1 MRSLLISYRSIWWAL
16 IATFALL
23 STACR
28 SERSDV
34 DDGTEVDGSFVS
46 LELPLDIAGTS
57 LKAMALRA
65 GETEAG
71 NAQNAALRENMIGHG
86 EYFLFNPDGT
96 LFTRGKLSDVTD
108 QKAIARVPYT
118 MAKQLQ
124 GIEYDIVVVANYQN
138 GQAGPKDLP
147 TTINNKRDLKELLF
161 SVSNLNDPSQIL
173 IPMVGEGTTGRINF
187 PKSYFT
193 PYKVPQAIKLER
205 TIAKVRLLIKEFE
218 VTDLQNNIPV
228 KYILQGQ
235 PTVQLVN
242 GTDKTYIDTME
253 GVVDNAATITSD
265 TRAINWRP
273 FPSLTITNDLA
284 TKHSKTE
291 KEFLSTATSFYS
303 APRDWSK
310 KGEETYLLLKA
321 NLFPE
326 NEPDKVKTYS
336 YKIPI
341 YYRGKVS
348 DDVDEHEF
356 SKMRRNH
363 LYQVV
368 TTINRLGSLEGD
380 PIEVQSNL
388 AIEPWMSVD
397 IDANLQRVHY
407 LSVDNENP
415 KMTNVN
421 QIPIEVKTSDP
432 IEKEIIAVYYD
443 YYDEKGTLWH
453 VEIDKDGWQ
462 TRTRIEI
469 STGKETTEK
478 SRVPGAPWDGAN
490 AWVYNEEKGSVNLFF
505 EHAIPQNFVPWNI
518 KLKITHT
525 GYTNPL
531 SKEVHIEQ
539 YPQIYVTGERNDL
552 GFAGGTSESTVDGV
566 KYNYADFRYHTALGQ
581 DNDYNTVL
589 YRVTILV
596 PPEGFI
602 VGDPTDP
609 ATGQTKRDDNSNKYV
624 ASEFILASQWGMSAP
639 KNQYNNPNY
648 KDFINAGY
656 SYNDGYGPRSGP
668 RPGSKTIGP
677 NFPYQEPYYLNNT
690 NNFASRNCNVSPYG
704 TAYERA
710 LTYFEGEYGKNKTYT
725 EYYKITA
732 LRSEAPRG
740 YTYDNSGFYYR
751 TREVKKTF
759 LNEGAWRL
767 PSSEELR
774 LLSML
779 SKDDQ
784 SPIKNIMSGAYY
796 WSAENGK
803 VLQTKDATI
812 INSSEREYEWF
823 NGIWGPK
830 PIYTRL
836 VFDTWKLKG
845 EVRAGQWRQR

>member
-1 MRSLLISYRSIWWAL
+1 MRRLLISYRSIWWAL
-16 IATFALL
+16 IAAFALL

-28 SERSDV
+28 SERGDV

-57 LKAMALRA
+57 LKAMTLRA
-65 GETEAG
+65 GETEPG
-71 NAQNAALRENMIGHG
+71 NAQNPALRENKIEYG
-86 EYFLFNPDGT
+86 EYFLFKPDGT
-96 LFTRGKLSDVTD
+96 LFTHGKLSDVTD

-118 MAKQLQ
+118 MADQLQ
-124 GIEYDIVVVANYQN
+124 GQDLDVVVVANYQN
-138 GQAGPKDLP
+138 GQAGSKELP
-147 TTINNKRDLKELLF
+147 TIANKDALMKHLF
-161 SVSNLNDPSQIL
+161 SVSNLSNPSQIL
-173 IPMVGEGTTGRINF
+173 IPMVGEGKTGTINF

-205 TIAKVRLLIKEFE
+205 TIAKVRLLIKKFA
-218 VTDLQNNIPV
+218 VTDRQNNIPV
-228 KYILQGQ
+228 KYVLEGQ

-253 GVVDNAATITSD
+253 GVVDNAATFASD
-265 TRAINWRP
+265 TREINWRT
-273 FPSLTITNDLA
+273 FPNLTITNDLA
-284 TKHSKTE
+284 TNHGKSD

-303 APRDWSK
+303 APRDWSS

-321 NLFPE
+321 KLYREGDPS
-326 NEPDKVKTYS
+326 DVKTYS

-341 YYRGKVS
+341 YYQGKVY
-348 DDVDEHEF
+348 DNVEEGELF
-356 SKMRRNH
+356 KMRRNH

-368 TTINRLGSLEGD
+368 TTINRLGSLDGD
-380 PIEVQSNL
+380 PIEVQSKL

-415 KMTNVN
+415 KMTNVK

-432 IEKEIIAVYYD
+432 IKTEIISVYYD

-453 VEIDKDGWQ
+453 VEIDKNGWQ
-462 TRTRIEI
+462 TRTGIDI
-469 STGKETTEK
+469 ATGKKTTER
-478 SRVPGAPWDGAN
+478 SRVQGAPWDEAK
-490 AWVYNEEKGSVNLFF
+490 AWVYNKEKGSVNLFF
-505 EHAIPQNFVPWNI
+505 EHGIPQNFVPWNI

-539 YPQIYVTGERNDL
+539 YPPIYVTGERNDL

-566 KYNYADFRYHTALGQ
+566 TYNYADFRYHTALGQ
-581 DNDYNTVL
+581 DGDFNTVL

-596 PPEGFI
+596 PPDGFI

-609 ATGQTKRDDNSNKYV
+609 TSGQTNRDANSNKYV

-639 KNQYNNPNY
+639 KNQYNNPNTR
-648 KDFINAGY
+648 DLING
-656 SYNDGYGPRSGP
+656 SYPYNAGYGPRSGP

-690 NNFASRNCNVSPYG
+690 NHFASRNCNVSPYG
-704 TAYERA
+704 TAYDRA
-710 LTYFEGEYGKNKTYT
+710 LTYFEGEYGKNGTYK

-732 LRSEAPRG
+732 DWSEAPTG
-740 YTYDNSGFYYR
+740 YAQWGGFYYR

-774 LLSML
+774 LLVRL
-779 SKDDQ
+779 SKNNQ
-784 SPIKNIMSGAYY
+784 SPIKNIMSGEYY
-796 WSAENGK
+796 WSAEVNKAINTRTGQ
-803 VLQTKDATI
+803 VQDAPWNTDV
-812 INSSEREYEWF
+812 
-823 NGIWGPK
+823 
-830 PIYTRL
+830 YTRL

-845 EVRAGQWRQR
+845 EVRPGQWRQR

>member
-1 MRSLLISYRSIWWAL
+1 MRRLLISYRSIWWAL

-23 STACR
+23 SAACR
-28 SERSDV
+28 SERGDV

-46 LELPLDIAGTS
+46 LELPLDITGTS

-65 GETEAG
+65 DGTELG
-71 NAQNAALRENMIGHG
+71 NAQNAALRENKIEYG
-86 EYFLFNPDGT
+86 EYFLFKPDGT

-118 MAKQLQ
+118 MAEQLQ
-124 GIEYDIVVVANYQN
+124 GQDLDVVVVANYQN

-147 TTINNKRDLKELLF
+147 TTINNKRALKELLF
-161 SVSNLNDPSQIL
+161 SVSNLNDPNQIL
-173 IPMVGEGTTGRINF
+173 IPMVGEGTTGTINF

-193 PYKVPQAIKLER
+193 PYRVPQAIKLER

-218 VTDLQNNIPV
+218 VTDRQNNRPV
-228 KYILQGQ
+228 KYVLQGQ

-253 GVVDNAATITSD
+253 GVVDNAATIASD
-265 TRAINWRP
+265 TREINWRS

-284 TKHSKTE
+284 SNHSKSE

-303 APRDWSK
+303 APRDWSS

-321 NLFPE
+321 KLYREGDPS
-326 NEPDKVKTYS
+326 DVKTYS

-341 YYRGKVS
+341 YYRGKVY
-348 DDVDEHEF
+348 DNVEEGELF
-356 SKMRRNH
+356 KMRRNH

-368 TTINRLGSLEGD
+368 TTINRLGSLDGD
-380 PIEVQSNL
+380 PIEVQSKL

-415 KMTNVN
+415 KMTNVK

-432 IEKEIIAVYYD
+432 IETEVIAVYYD

-453 VEIDKDGWQ
+453 VEVDKDGKQ
-462 TRTRIEI
+462 TRTGIDI
-469 STGKETTEK
+469 STGKKTTEI
-478 SRVPGAPWDGAN
+478 SPVRVAAWDGAN
-490 AWVYNEEKGSVNLFF
+490 AWLFNEEKGSVNLFF
-505 EHAIPQNFVPWNI
+505 EHGIPQNFVPWNI

-525 GYTNPL
+525 GYAKPL

-539 YPQIYVTGERNDL
+539 YPPIYVTGEKNDL
-552 GFAGGTSESTVDGV
+552 GMAGGTSESTVDGV

-581 DNDYNTVL
+581 GGDVNTVL

-596 PPEGFI
+596 PPDGFI
-602 VGDPTDP
+602 LGDPTDP
-609 ATGQTKRDDNSNKYV
+609 GTGQTKRDANSNKYV
-624 ASEFILASQWGMSAP
+624 APEFILASQWGMSAP
-639 KNQYNNPNY
+639 RDQYVKPNNY
-648 KDFINAGY
+648 DLIGVAEFD
-656 SYNDGYGPRSGP
+656 SGYGPRSGP

-677 NFPYQEPYYLNNT
+677 NFPYREPYYLNPT
-690 NNFASRNCNVSPYG
+690 NDYNSRYCEVAPYG

-710 LTYFEGEYGKNKTYT
+710 LTYFEGEYGKNGTYT

-732 LRSEAPRG
+732 LWSEAPRG
-740 YTYDNSGFYYR
+740 YTQRDGFYYR
-751 TREVKKTF
+751 TRKVKKTF

-767 PSSEELR
+767 PSSEELQ
-774 LLSML
+774 LLAML
-779 SKDDQ
+779 SKNSQ
-784 SPIKNIMSGAYY
+784 SPIKDIMSGAYY

-803 VLQTKDATI
+803 VLQIRDATI
-812 INSSEREYEWF
+812 INSSERDYEWF

-830 PIYTRL
+830 PIFTRL
-836 VFDTWKLKG
+836 IFDTWKLKG